1 MIDIRFPIGLMF
13 TILGV
18 IVTGYGLGTMGNAE
32 MYAKS
37 LHLNM
42 NLISGVVM
50 LVFGLG
56 MLLFSD
62 VVRNMLKKKK
72 AQ

>member
-18 IVTGYGLGTMGNAE
+18 IVTVYGLGTMGNAE

-42 NLISGVVM
+42 NLISGLVM

-56 MLLFSD
+56 MLLWSD
-62 VVRNMLKKKK
+62 IVRNWLKKKK
-72 AQ
+72 A

>member
-13 TILGV
+13 TIFGV
-18 IVTGYGLGTMGNAE
+18 IITGYGLATMGQDA
-32 MYAKS
+32 MYIKS

-50 LVFGLG
+50 LVFGVG
-56 MLLFSD
+56 MLLWSD

-72 AQ
+72 A